1 MAVQS
6 KQRLW
11 DSTNSMSKYD
21 HVLWWILVTSGEW
34 RRTIQPLLQITHSSI
49 VEDVNGNPGIFFK
62 SHLKNHVIDN
72 ISNILETNHGILKL
86 NYAQVANDFYIIDK
100 FRCCLNFKF

>member
-1 MAVQS
+1 
-6 KQRLW
+6 
-11 DSTNSMSKYD
+11 MSKYD

-62 SHLKNHVIDN
+62 SHLKKP
-72 ISNILETNHGILKL
+72 L
-86 NYAQVANDFYIIDK
+86 Y
-100 FRCCLNFKF
+100 